1 MLSGSRAP
9 PADYGGWMLDVIRQ
23 LDHAVGEGVQSLRT
37 PILDDVFKQLSE
49 LGWLN
54 LVVLIAA
61 LGLSIRWRTF
71 RPFPTVLAAIL
82 VTSRAT
88 AALKDG
94 FDRLRPPLDD
104 HAIRAIVPLPHNPSF
119 PSGHASGAFALAVS
133 FGLLVPRV
141 RIPALVLAALIGL
154 SRIWLGVHYLSDVIA
169 GALLGTAVAL
179 AAHYLSL
186 GLASMPRRASRG
198 RSAPPPRPAAPR

>member
-1 MLSGSRAP
+1 MPGTRSDAH
-9 PADYGGWMLDVIRQ
+9 YGEGMLDRIAQ
-23 LDHAVGEGVQSLRT
+23 LDRAIGEGVQSLRT
-37 PILDDVFKQLSE
+37 PILDDLFTRLSQ

-54 LVVLIAA
+54 LVVLAVA
-61 LGLSIRWRTF
+61 LGASIRGRTF

-88 AALKDG
+88 AALKDE
-94 FDRLRPPLDD
+94 FDRLRPPFDD
-104 HAIRAIVPLPHNPSF
+104 HAIRAIVPVPGNPSF
-119 PSGHASGAFALAVS
+119 PSGHSSGAFVLAVS
-133 FGLLVPRV
+133 LGLLVPRA

-186 GLASMPRRASRG
+186 GLAAMPRRASRRG
-198 RSAPPPRPAAPR
+198 SAGPRPAAPR

>member
-1 MLSGSRAP
+1 
-9 PADYGGWMLDVIRQ
+9 MLDLIRQ
-23 LDHAVGEGVQSLRT
+23 LDRAAGEGVQSLRT
-37 PILDDVFKQLSE
+37 PFLDDVFRQLSQ

-54 LVVLIAA
+54 LVVLAVAIGASA
-61 LGLSIRWRTF
+61 RGRTF

-88 AALKDG
+88 AGLKQE

-104 HAIRAIVPLPHNPSF
+104 HAIRAIVHLPESASF

-133 FGLLVPRV
+133 LGLLVPRA
-141 RIPALVLAALIGL
+141 RIPALALATLVGL

-169 GALLGTAVAL
+169 GALLGSAVAL
-179 AAHYLSL
+179 AMHYLSL
-186 GLASMPRRASRG
+186 RIARLASARSSRLG
-198 RSAPPPRPAAPR
+198 QAVSKL